1 MQVLDFF
8 SVNTIAFDVLGY
20 PMSYIEFIGTIFYLW
35 SVWLI
40 SRRNM
45 LTWPI
50 GIISVILYAIL
61 FYQIQLYA
69 DTFEQIYYLGVSIY
83 GWWYWIRDKN
93 KDKKDKVGVY
103 FSPKKSILKWATATL
118 IVSIILSY
126 VDSKLNVLV
135 PEIFTTPASFPF
147 LDTLT
152 TIMSLTAMFLMAR
165 KRIESWVYWIIV
177 DVIGIWLYYVK
188 DVRFISLLYVI
199 LFVMALNGLKSWT
212 NTRRTTAQVSK

>member
-1 MQVLDFF
+1 
-8 SVNTIAFDVLGY
+8 
-20 PMSYIEFIGTIFYLW
+20 
-35 SVWLI
+35 
-40 SRRNM
+40 
-45 LTWPI
+45 
-50 GIISVILYAIL
+50 
-61 FYQIQLYA
+61 LYA